1 MEGMRKRFGLRAT
14 FAGLTVMAAAAASLV
29 FLVSGAFAN
38 DLHQTTPISWQNF
51 TQECSGSETL
61 ESGQVLWH
69 FVHTGTTGADLPS
82 TLTATFTDG
91 TTTYVLQ
98 ADGYSN
104 GGGSAIVMYDIVTPA
119 NYSLISP
126 TSDTISN
133 DGLLNLSHVCPGS
146 NEAGSVSNAT
156 TEIHNGATDSGTPS
170 VVTGAL
176 DLGSTVHDSA
186 TISTDPA
193 VALPSGSTVTFY
205 FYNDGSCDTS
215 DDTNAGDYA
224 YTSGPLAATGPSP
237 VTVDPALAE
246 GPLAAGNYSYKA
258 FFVSGDHSVALDA
271 TSDCEPLTINQGT
284 SNTSTAI
291 HLGATDSGTPI
302 VVTGITVGQTVHDSA
317 TVTGTPAAFTPTGS
331 VTFEWF
337 TNGLC
342 TDGTGTTLN
351 TVALDVNGVADP
363 STAETPTVPGMY
375 AFQAVYGGDGNY
387 TGSTSGCEPL
397 QVFNAPLTIG
407 YWATHMYKCAT
418 GEKNGH
424 NGCNSNGPF
433 TLSYLGHS
441 ICTSPNTCTVGQLG
455 NYNTGTGYANAL
467 AVFNAN
473 NCSNASTSDSNA
485 AACLAAQLL
494 AAELNVANGA
504 NTCICNTI
512 HAANVWLSGAGYLGP
527 GVKFT
532 FATGYTRAQ
541 AITLKTALDIYNNG
555 GSCPV

>member
-1 MEGMRKRFGLRAT
+1 MRKKFGLRST
-14 FAGLTVMAAAAASLV
+14 FASLTVIAAAAAFMV

-38 DLHQTTPISWQNF
+38 TLHQTTPISWQNF
-51 TQECSGSETL
+51 TQECTGNETL
-61 ESGQVLWH
+61 DSGQVLWH

-91 TTTYVLQ
+91 TNTYTLT
-98 ADGYSN
+98 AAGYSN
-104 GGGSAIVMYDIVTPA
+104 GGGSAIVMYDVITPSS
-119 NYSLISP
+119 YSLISP

-133 DGLLNLSHVCPGS
+133 DGLLNLSHVCPGGS
-146 NEAGSVSNAT
+146 EASVSNAT

-205 FYNDGSCDTS
+205 FYNDGTCDTS
-215 DDTNAGDYA
+215 DDTNPGDYV
-224 YTSGPLAATGPSP
+224 YTSGALAANGASP

-246 GPLAAGNYSYKA
+246 GPLQAGSYSYKA

-291 HLGATDSGTPI
+291 HLGATDSGTPT

-331 VTFEWF
+331 VTFKWF

-342 TDGTGTTLN
+342 TGDGTTLN
-351 TVALDVNGVADP
+351 TVALDSNGYADP

-375 AFQAVYGGDGNY
+375 AFQAVYGGDSNY
-387 TGSTSGCEPL
+387 TGSTSSCEPL

-407 YWATHMYKCAT
+407 YWSTHMYKCAAA
-418 GEKNGH
+418 EKNGH
-424 NGCNSNGPF
+424 NGCNNNGPF
-433 TLSYLGHS
+433 TDSLLGTS
-441 ICTSPNTCTVGQLG
+441 ICNGACVAGKLSNTFTA
-455 NYNTGTGYANAL
+455 TAL
-467 AVFNAN
+467 TALSVFNGN

-494 AAELNVANGA
+494 AAELNVANVA
-504 NTCICNTI
+504 NPCICPTI
-512 HAANVWLSGAGYLGP
+512 VNSIAFLTAVNYSGP
-527 GVKFT
+527 GSKVTFT
-532 FATGYTRAQ
+532 ATYTRAG
-541 AITLKTALDIYNNG
+541 AISLKTALDTYNNG
-555 GSCPV
+555 GGCPAP